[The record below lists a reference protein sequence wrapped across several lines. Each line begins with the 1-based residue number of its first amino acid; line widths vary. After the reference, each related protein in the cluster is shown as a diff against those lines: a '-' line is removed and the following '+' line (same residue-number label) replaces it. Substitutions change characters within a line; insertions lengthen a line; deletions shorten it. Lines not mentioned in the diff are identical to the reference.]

1 MLDKIRKQ
9 KIGDKEYNFK
19 MTNRTIRKIDEKYDN
34 YGSVLYGL
42 MEGVQ
47 FYTNSLKLVSM
58 CCIEKEWGIEE
69 LEDKMTPEQYQE
81 VTALAVN
88 IYLDYMG
95 VNKDNEEEK
104 AEMEK
109 VKKEKN

>member
-1 MLDKIRKQ
+1 MLHR
-9 KIGDKEYNFK
+9 
-19 MTNRTIRKIDEKYDN
+19 
-34 YGSVLYGL
+34 
-42 MEGVQ
+42 
-47 FYTNSLKLVSM
+47 
-58 CCIEKEWGIEE
+58 KEWGIEE

-104 AEMEK
+104 AEMEE
-109 VKKEKN
+109 VKKEKKLDVQSESKYEIDFDWLFYIAKVHLNYSKKNSGIAHTPKYIKCGKHTLNLIVGK